1 MTLKQ
6 EIQARDLTDDAEI
19 VELFNVKSVP
29 AKKAIE
35 TKLIKQYLV
44 LRDLRVAIKNGTSV
58 ACQQVNLALDD
69 FETFD
74 CSNPMILAK
83 LTQVLDDLIADTLVP
98 AFVQADKDYILSLAD
113 TQISLAESLGLV
125 VTPET
130 VYEAIGGQDVYI

>member
-6 EIQARDLTDDAEI
+6 EIESRGLTDDAEI
-19 VELFNVKSVP
+19 VDFFNVKSVP
-29 AKKAIE
+29 AKGSIE
-35 TKLIKQYLV
+35 TKLIKQYLI

-83 LTQVLDDLIADTLVP
+83 LEQVLDDLIGDTLVP

-113 TQISLAESLGLV
+113 KLISPAESLGLT
-125 VTPET
+125 VTFET
-130 VYEAIGGQDVYI
+130 VAHALRG

>member
-1 MTLKQ
+1 MLLA
-6 EIQARDLTDDAEI
+6 EIQKTGLADDAAI
-19 VELFNVKSVP
+19 VAYFNTPSIP
-29 AKKAIE
+29 AKGAIE
-35 TKLIKQYLV
+35 TKLIKQYLI

-98 AFVQADKDYILSLAD
+98 AFTIDDKNYILSLAD
-113 TQISLAESLGLV
+113 TQISLAESLGLDV
-125 VTPET
+125 NFET
-130 VYEAIGGQDVYI
+130 VNTALRG